1 MRCDKCTREELL
13 HQPYS
18 GLHLCREHFIA
29 DFEAKAKRAIRT
41 HGWLC
46 RHDHIAVAIYRG
58 DADLSLLHFLVQLTG
73 RRKDITISAILFAN
87 TPYGRDSG
95 EEARA
100 FCAAK
105 EVDCITVSV
114 AEESG
119 TNAAGIAYAGDGSGT
134 CCEAFLRSVLHRV
147 AARHAVTKLA
157 LGHSLNNGAQMVL
170 AEMLRGK
177 PDRLLCILHPDSGP
191 VIEIRPFMYAPSEE
205 VALYSHLILGSPARE
220 TPPCPGDALDT
231 DANAFLDRYSG
242 EHPSTRYA
250 LVSLGEQ
257 IAAASVAAGAGGS
270 PSTGSCN
277 RPGSACRICMIQ
289 GASKP

>member
-1 MRCDKCTREELL
+1 MRCDKCSREELL

-29 DFEAKAKRAIRT
+29 DFQAKAKRAIRT
-41 HGWLC
+41 HGGLC

-58 DADLSLLHFLVQLTG
+58 DADVSLLHFLVQLTG
-73 RRKDITISAILFAN
+73 RRKDITLSAILVAD
-87 TPYGRDSG
+87 TPYGRDFG

-105 EVDCITVSV
+105 GVDCITVSV

-119 TNAAGIAYAGDGSGT
+119 TNATGIAHAGDGSGT
-134 CCEAFLRSVLHRV
+134 CCDAFLRSVLHRA

-157 LGHSLNNGAQMVL
+157 LGYSLNDGAQMVL

-177 PDRLLCILHPDSGP
+177 PDRLLRILHPDPGA

-205 VALYSHLILGSPARE
+205 VALYSSLILGSPARA
-220 TPPCPGDALDT
+220 TPPCPGDALDA
-231 DANAFLDRYSG
+231 DANAFLDSYSG

-250 LVSLGEQ
+250 LISLGEQ

-270 PSTGSCN
+270 LSTGPCD
-277 RPGSACRICMIQ
+277 RPGGACRICMMP
-289 GASKP
+289 GGG